1 MEGVALQAD
10 QAIKNISESLLSA
23 KHQRGAWSVW
33 TKRGKKGSAERER
46 DKKTESRKR
55 EAILPP
61 VHFPS
66 VQFLVMRTGLRG
78 REFEIEL

>member
-10 QAIKNISESLLSA
+10 QAIKHISGSLLSQ
-23 KHQRGAWSVW
+23 KHQRGPGQFGGRRK
-33 TKRGKKGSAERER
+33 KRRSAERER

-61 VHFPS
+61 RPLS
-66 VQFLVMRTGLRG
+66 LSPFLVMRTVRA
-78 REFEIEL
+78 RV

>member
-10 QAIKNISESLLSA
+10 QAIKHISGSLLSQ
-23 KHQRGAWSVW
+23 KHQSGPGQFGGRRKKTKERG
-33 TKRGKKGSAERER
+33 

-61 VHFPS
+61 RPPS
-66 VQFLVMRTGLRG
+66 LSPFLVMRTGLWG
-78 REFEIEL
+78 PEFEIEL